1 MDRLLVDMV
10 LLVVATVSR
19 VVTALRQ
26 ELRVACLRAVHRW
39 RLRVVDSRRA
49 LVAAALLRIC
59 KRT

>member
-10 LLVVATVSR
+10 LPVVATASQ
-19 VVTALRQ
+19 VVTALLQ
-26 ELRVACLRAVHRW
+26 ELQVACLPAAHRW

-49 LVAAALLRIC
+49 QVAAALLRIC